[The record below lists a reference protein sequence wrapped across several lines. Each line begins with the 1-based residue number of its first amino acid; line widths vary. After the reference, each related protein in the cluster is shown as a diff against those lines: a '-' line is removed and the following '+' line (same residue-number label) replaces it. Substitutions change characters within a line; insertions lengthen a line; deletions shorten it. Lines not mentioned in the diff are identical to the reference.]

1 MPEKKPPKPQIAESP
16 IADVFEGRH
25 PSDSEKAW
33 AENILAPT
41 LEKSPEKP
49 IGAPSGVNLDEHGHA
64 SFTTISGVPIR
75 RLYTQADLPEDW
87 NYDHYLGYPGQPP
100 FTRGIHASGYRGK
113 LFTMRQF
120 SGFASPEETN
130 QRYKYLLEHGGG
142 GLSVAFDLP
151 TLMGYDSD
159 HPASE
164 GEVGK
169 CGVAIDSLEDMEIL
183 FSGID
188 LENTTVSMTINSPA
202 SVLWAMYLVVAEKQ
216 GADWRTIS
224 GTIQN
229 DILKEYIAQKE
240 YIYPPEPSMRLV
252 IDTFEFGVK
261 HTPKFNSISIS
272 GNHIREAGSTAI
284 QELAFTLRDG
294 MEYVEWA
301 RRRGLDVDEFGPR
314 LSFFFN
320 AHNDFFEEIAKYR
333 AARRIWYK
341 AMVERYKSKNP
352 RAWALRFHS
361 QTAGCSLTAQQ
372 PYNNVVRTAIQALAA
387 VLGGTQSLH
396 TNSLDEAWALP
407 TEFAATIAL
416 RTQQIIAH
424 ETGATNTVDALGGSY
439 FVETLTNE
447 VERGAWEYIQR
458 IDAMG
463 GMVAAIERG
472 YPQREIAEASYRYQV
487 AVDKKEKIIV
497 GVNDFVAEEK
507 PLDVLQIDETVA
519 HRQAARLK
527 KLRADRSQ
535 AEVDRRLNEI
545 RTAAKGKDNLMPF
558 LYDAVKSY
566 ATLGE
571 ICDALRDVFGTY
583 EEVAIT

>member
-1 MPEKKPPKPQIAESP
+1 MSEQSKTTSTAVRPETPSSKRTPSPQEQAW
-16 IADVFEGRH
+16 
-25 PSDSEKAW
+25 EK
-33 AENILAPT
+33 NT
-41 LEKSPEKP
+41 LQPVLDKSPERQP
-49 IGAPSGVNLDEHGHA
+49 E
-64 SFTTISGVPIR
+64 FTTISAHPIR
-75 RLYTQADLPEDW
+75 RLYTEADLPDW
-87 NYDHYLGYPGQPP
+87 NPQRDLGLPGEPP
-100 FTRGIHASGYRGK
+100 YTRGIHATMHRGR
-113 LFTMRQF
+113 LWTMRQF
-120 SGFASPEETN
+120 AGFGTAEDTN
-130 QRYKYLLEHGGG
+130 QRFRYLLSQGQT
-142 GLSVAFDLP
+142 GLSTAFDLP

-159 HPASE
+159 HPLSE

-169 CGVAIDSLEDMEIL
+169 CGVAISSLADMEVL
-183 FSGID
+183 FDQIP
-188 LENTTVSMTINSPA
+188 LANVTTSMTINSPA
-202 SVLWAMYLVVAEKQ
+202 AVIWAMYLAVAEKQ
-216 GADWRTIS
+216 GADWKKIS
-224 GTIQN
+224 GTLQN

-261 HTPKFNSISIS
+261 NTPKFNTISIS
-272 GNHIREAGSTAI
+272 GYHIREAGSTAI

-294 MEYVEWA
+294 LEYVEWGM
-301 RRRGLDVDEFGPR
+301 RRGLNVDEFVPQ

-320 AHNDFFEEIAKYR
+320 AHSDFFEEIAKYR
-333 AARRIWYK
+333 AARRIWHK
-341 AMVERYKSKNP
+341 AMVERYGSKNP
-352 RAWALRFHS
+352 RSWALRFHT

-372 PYNNVVRTAIQALAA
+372 PYNNVVRTALQALAA

-424 ETGATNTVDALGGSY
+424 ETGVTNTVDPLGGSY
-439 FVETLTNE
+439 FVESLTNE
-447 VERGAWEYIQR
+447 VERGAWEYINR

-472 YPQREIAEASYRYQV
+472 YPQREIAEASYRYQREL
-487 AVDKKEKIIV
+487 DKKEKIMV
-497 GVNDFVAEEK
+497 GVNDFVSEEK
-507 PLDVLQIDETVA
+507 PLEILQIDETVA
-519 HRQAARLK
+519 HRQADRLK

-535 AEVDRRLNEI
+535 AEVDRRLAAL
-545 RTAAKGKDNLMPF
+545 RTAAKGNDNLMPF

-571 ICDALRDVFGTY
+571 ICDAMRDTFGTY

>member
-1 MPEKKPPKPQIAESP
+1 MTERGKETTQTITPSESQNKRREPSPKE
-16 IADVFEGRH
+16 R
-25 PSDSEKAW
+25 AW
-33 AENILAPT
+33 EENTLRPT
-41 LEKSPEKP
+41 LEENPERQ
-49 IGAPSGVNLDEHGHA
+49 AE
-64 SFTTISGVPIR
+64 FTTISGYPIR
-75 RLYTQADLPEDW
+75 RLYTPADLRDW
-87 NYDHYLGYPGQPP
+87 DADRDLGLPGEPP
-100 FTRGIHASGYRGK
+100 YTRGIHSTMHRGR
-113 LFTMRQF
+113 LWTMRQF
-120 SGFASPEETN
+120 AGFGAAEDTN
-130 QRYKYLLEHGGG
+130 QRFRYLLAQGQT
-142 GLSVAFDLP
+142 GLSTAFDLP

-159 HPASE
+159 HPLSE

-169 CGVAIDSLEDMEIL
+169 CGVAISSLADMEVL
-183 FSGID
+183 FDKIP
-188 LENTTVSMTINSPA
+188 LANVTTSMTINSPA
-202 SVLWAMYLVVAEKQ
+202 AVIWAMYLAVAEKQ
-216 GADWRTIS
+216 GADWKKIS
-224 GTIQN
+224 GTLQN

-261 HTPKFNSISIS
+261 NTPKFNTISIS
-272 GNHIREAGSTAI
+272 GYHIREAGSTAI

-294 MEYVEWA
+294 LEYVEWGI
-301 RRRGLDVDEFGPR
+301 RRGMDVDEFVPQ

-333 AARRIWYK
+333 AARRIWHK
-341 AMVERYKSKNP
+341 AMVQRYKSKSP
-352 RAWALRFHS
+352 RTWALRFHS

-387 VLGGTQSLH
+387 VMGGTQSLH

-424 ETGATNTVDALGGSY
+424 ETGVTNTVDPLGGSY

-447 VERGAWEYIQR
+447 VERGAWDYIGK

-463 GMVAAIERG
+463 GMVAAIERS
-472 YPQREIAEASYRYQV
+472 YPQREIAEASYRYQM

-497 GVNDFVAEEK
+497 GVNDFVSEEK
-507 PLDVLQIDETVA
+507 PLDVLHIDESVA
-519 HRQAARLK
+519 RRQAECLR
-527 KLRADRSQ
+527 KLRSERSQ
-535 AEVDRRLNEI
+535 EEVARRL
-545 RTAAKGKDNLMPF
+545 TALRKAAEGQDNLMPF
-558 LYDAVKSY
+558 LFDAVKAY

-571 ICDALRDVFGTY
+571 ICDAMRDVFGTY